1 MLAVVGFEVGFFVAA
16 RAATVLALAFG
27 LVYHGGRH
35 DTCGDSDDGI
45 TQNHDDAGKEAS
57 YEGDRCDVAIADGCE
72 GDNRPVDAGADVR
85 ELRAWLVSLD
95 DEHESSDD
103 GNEDE
108 DEEEIDEYLT
118 ETQADTLQEQVA
130 LVDEGEEL
138 EHTEDTYES
147 EHTQDKEVACRR
159 ETWNEGK
166 IERQGRQKVD
176 DTKETEGIVLGA
188 RRAVKSKDVLD
199 GEEEGENILQY
210 GKHVLE
216 TSHHRWFGLDER
228 DNEAEDDGNH
238 HRDVECLTRLGVG
251 IEHDIVEALLV
262 FEQCYKLF
270 HGCKVSK
277 KF

>member
-27 LVYHGGRH
+27 LVYHGGGH

-57 YEGDRCDVAIADGCE
+57 HEGDRGDVAITNGGE
-72 GDNRPVDAGADVR
+72 GDNRPIDAGADVC
-85 ELRAWLVSLD
+85 ELRVRLCSLD
-95 DEHESSDD
+95 DEHERTDD
-103 GNEDE
+103 GDEDE
-108 DEEEIDEYLT
+108 DEEEIDKYLL
-118 ETQADTLQEQVA
+118 ETHANA
-130 LVDEGEEL
+130 LEKQITFVDERKEF
-138 EHTEDTYES
+138 EHSENTQKS
-147 EHTQDKEVACRR
+147 EHTQDEKVACRR
-159 ETWNEGK
+159 KARDEGK
-166 IERQGRQKVD
+166 IKRQGGHKVNN
-176 DTKETEGIVLGA
+176 TKKTEGIVLGA
-188 RRAVKSKDVLD
+188 RRTIKSEDVLN
-199 GEEEGENILQY
+199 GEEEGENVLQY

>member
-1 MLAVVGFEVGFFVAA
+1 MLVPMSVNCVPGWFPS
-16 RAATVLALAFG
+16 TM
-27 LVYHGGRH
+27 
-35 DTCGDSDDGI
+35 
-45 TQNHDDAGKEAS
+45 
-57 YEGDRCDVAIADGCE
+57 
-72 GDNRPVDAGADVR
+72 
-85 ELRAWLVSLD
+85 
-95 DEHESSDD
+95 
-103 GNEDE
+103 
-108 DEEEIDEYLT
+108 IDEYLT

-147 EHTQDKEVACRR
+147 EHTQDEEVACRR
-159 ETWNEGK
+159 ETWDEGK

-176 DTKETEGIVLGA
+176 DTKETESIVLGA

-199 GEEEGENILQY
+199 GEEEGENVLQY